1 MRIKYSFLGDNVI
14 LNLPDD
20 KLWELRYRLFD
31 DEVMEVYGLY
41 IICGDKEIEIR
52 DVECYAQGRPELPL
66 SAVGD
71 LYEDIVDKTGE
82 MLAANPGLNFI
93 DIDEIESKLLCE
105 KYEKLWKEKGF
116 IELAADGSW

>member
-20 KLWELRYRLFD
+20 KRWELRYRLFD
-31 DEVMEVYGLY
+31 DEVMGVYGLY
-41 IICGDKEIEIR
+41 IICEDKEIEIR
-52 DVECYAQGRPELPL
+52 DGEYYAQGRPELPL
-66 SAVGD
+66 SAVGN
-71 LYEDIVDKTGE
+71 LYEDIVDKAGE
-82 MLAANPGLNFI
+82 MLAANPGLSFI

-116 IELAADGSW
+116 IAPAADGSW